1 MAVLS
6 CHHIMYLRGIL
17 PKKVIFHLQMLENMF
32 IIQLSVLHFIWMHA
46 MNRTIMY
53 CITNNENSI
62 MFLFSSYF
70 YNKQNIV
77 NN

>member
-32 IIQLSVLHFIWMHA
+32 IIQLSVLHFIWMYA
-46 MNRTIMY
+46 MLRTIIY
-53 CITNNENSI
+53 CIADNENSI
-62 MFLFSSYF
+62 MLLFSSYF

>member
-32 IIQLSVLHFIWMHA
+32 IIQLSVLHFIWKYA
-46 MNRTIMY
+46 MNTFCR
-53 CITNNENSI
+53 
-62 MFLFSSYF
+62 SSNYVIQQII
-70 YNKQNIV
+70 KIIDI
-77 NN
+77 